1 MLFAKRRL
9 LKKGEPGMATV
20 TSCEYRSQLTSNELR
35 DHDYVLEVSS
45 EAGDAFTAKVRD
57 KFWIAGLRPEEGD
70 EGVPVRFD
78 RASHRTV
85 FDLDGD
91 PRYDIEAM
99 NARTTQVRAETR
111 EMRKKLGGSGDS
123 PLR

>member
-9 LKKGEPGMATV
+9 LN
-20 TSCEYRSQLTSNELR
+20 NELR

-99 NARTTQVRAETR
+99 NARTAQVRAETR
-111 EMRKKLGGSGDS
+111 EMRKKLERSGDS